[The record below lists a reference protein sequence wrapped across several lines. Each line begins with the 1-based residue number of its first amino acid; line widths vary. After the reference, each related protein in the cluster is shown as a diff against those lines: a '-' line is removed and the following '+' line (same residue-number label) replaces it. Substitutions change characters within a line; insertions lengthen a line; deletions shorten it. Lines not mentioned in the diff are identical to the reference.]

1 MYLGLDLG
9 TSGLKGLLVS
19 NQQELIGSADA
30 SYAVENSAT
39 GWSEQ
44 NPNDWIKAFESVM
57 NSLSDRFQSQMSALR
72 GIGISGQM
80 HGATLLDKDGTV
92 IRPCILWNDTRS
104 FKEAKKMDD
113 IGVFREI
120 SGNIVFPGFTA
131 PKLSWI
137 KENEPGNFKKIAK
150 VLLPKDYLRFWLTG
164 DLVSEMSD
172 AAGTSWLDLKNRRWS
187 EQLLNLSGLNTK
199 QMPRLIEGSE
209 ISGFLKSKLKQKWD
223 ILGDVFVVGGA
234 GDNAAAACGCGVMS
248 EGQGFVSL
256 GTSGVLLAARDGC
269 FPSPETAVHTF
280 CHGVPDKWYQMGVI
294 LAATDSLNWL
304 SKISGKSPTELAS
317 LVPEAPNGPTTLKF
331 APYLSGERTPHNDS
345 ITRGAF
351 IGLDISHDNSVL
363 TQAVIEGVAFAL
375 KENLNALQK
384 TGAKIES
391 LYALGGGTQSNFW
404 LKTIAN
410 ILNLTLL
417 LPKKGE
423 LGAALGAARL
433 ALYAGETTPL
443 EEIMTQPSVEKV
455 IEPNSSLVANYDD
468 AFQVFRNIYPSIKE
482 LK

>member
-9 TSGLKGLLVS
+9 TSGLKALLIS
-19 NQQELIGSADA
+19 SDQELIGSAEA
-30 SYAVENSAT
+30 SYGVKNFAT

-44 NPNDWIKAFESVM
+44 NPEDWIKACESVM
-57 NSLSDRFQSQMSALR
+57 NSLSNRFPLQISALR

-80 HGATLLDKDGTV
+80 HGATLLDKEGDI

-104 FKEAKKMDD
+104 FAQAQKMDENV
-113 IGVFREI
+113 VFREV

-137 KENEPGNFKKIAK
+137 KENEPANFKKIAK

-164 DLVSEMSD
+164 DLISEMSD
-172 AAGTSWLDLKNRRWS
+172 AAGTSWLDLRNRHWS
-187 EQLLNLSGLNTK
+187 EQLLNLSGLNIE
-199 QMPRLIEGSE
+199 QMPKLIEGSE
-209 ISGFLKSKLKQKWD
+209 ISGFLKRKLKQQWN
-223 ILGDVFVVGGA
+223 ILGDVIVVGGA

-280 CHGVPDKWYQMGVI
+280 CHGVPNKWYQMGVI

-317 LVPEAPNGPTTLKF
+317 LVREEPNGPATLKF
-331 APYLSGERTPHNDS
+331 APYLAGERTPHNDS

-351 IGLDISHDNSVL
+351 IGIDISHDNLSL
-363 TQAVIEGVAFAL
+363 TQAVFEGVAFAL
-375 KENLNALQK
+375 KENLNALRK
-384 TGAKIES
+384 TGAKIEK
-391 LYALGGGTQSNFW
+391 LYALGGGVQSNFW

-410 ILNLTLL
+410 ILNLNLL

-433 ALYAGETTPL
+433 ALYAGESTSL
-443 EEIMTQPSVEKV
+443 EEIMTQPSVDKV
-455 IEPNSSLVANYDD
+455 IEPNPSLVAAYDD
-468 AFQVFRNIYPSIKE
+468 AFQVFRKIYPSIKE